1 MDEQLIQQ
9 IVAQVMNQLQDTAPS
24 TLSKQIPIA
33 VSARH
38 VHLKEAHIEQLFGK
52 GYKLTPKFELSQPG
66 QFAAE
71 EQVTIVGSKGALHK
85 VRILGPARDLSQVE
99 VSATDARQLGIA
111 APLRFSGDV
120 ANSAPITIVGP
131 KGSIYLAEGC
141 IVAAAHIHMSSKE
154 ANFLNVSDGEL
165 VTVQVQSVRPLLFQQ
180 VKVRVDER
188 FRLEMHIDTDEGN
201 AAFIEGNTVGEIVR
215 LDGLVKST
223 SVQAISTAKS
233 EKKRSTSAVFSGK
246 VVSERVIEQWDEKE
260 IVIGQ
265 KAIVT
270 ALASDLARKKEIK
283 IVRQ

>member
-9 IVAQVMNQLQDTAPS
+9 IVAQVMNQLQGTAPS
-24 TLSKQIPIA
+24 TMSQQIPVA

-52 GYKLTPKFELSQPG
+52 GYQLTPKFELSQPG

-99 VSATDARQLGIA
+99 VSATDARQLGIT

-120 ANSAPITIVGP
+120 AKSAPITIVGP

-141 IVAAAHIHMSSKE
+141 IVAAAHIHMSPKE

-165 VTVQVQSVRPLLFQQ
+165 VTVQVQTARPLLFQQ

-201 AAFIEGNTVGEIVR
+201 AALVEGNAVGEIVR
-215 LDGLVKST
+215 LDGLQKST
-223 SVQAISTAKS
+223 HVPVTIVETN
-233 EKKRSTSAVFSGK
+233 EKKHSTTATFSGK
-246 VVSERVIEQWDEKE
+246 LVSERVIAQWDANE
-260 IVIGQ
+260 IIVGQ

-270 ALASDLARKKEIK
+270 ALASDLARKKEIQ